1 AEFTQISCFLQSSQ
15 AQSVLCPPTKGCI
28 DSDWMCQNGIC
39 IPKGLRCNGEND
51 CMDNSDEGDCGEKM
65 GSKACNDGTECV
77 LLSHVCDGEQDCRD
91 GSDELGCE
99 TDAPSVLCPST
110 STHICISQSQ
120 FCNGV
125 KDCPDGFDEKS
136 CLEKCVSR
144 SKSLK
149 YLSQML
155 FMLFK
160 TIIIFTC
167 SFAADFLCKDRRS
180 CVSKILVCDG
190 RSHCHDGSDEVN
202 CASEGPQA
210 PQKPKKMWLVFFQH
224 EFEYLNILNPANY
237 VALFYFFL
245 IDAAEKAPSTSMK
258 TEVMSLSPPLIP
270 SVTQA
275 PKKPAC
281 SSPSVLCPGSS
292 LCIKLTQ
299 MCDGK
304 RDCPDGSDEK
314 CVKRCPSACKMTS
327 NLLF

>member
-1 AEFTQISCFLQSSQ
+1 MTNS
-15 AQSVLCPPTKGCI
+15 
-28 DSDWMCQNGIC
+28 
-39 IPKGLRCNGEND
+39 CNGEFKCKD
-51 CMDNSDEGDCGEKM
+51 RRFCISQSLVCDGRSHCRDGSDEVDCPTLVAPVPLKNVLKCQM

-91 GSDELGCE
+91 GSDELACIS
-99 TDAPSVLCPST
+99 PSVLCPST